1 VELEP
6 DDEDNGDRPA
16 ISFTASPNALA
27 VSNVASC
34 APRGHCVNRSVN
46 QGKCA
51 RNDPSGQECC
61 GRGKDPVEDDPRVDS
76 GVPQGVPPSGCVACG
91 RTANPLHARLRSRP
105 RLWLYREKKKEKSRI
120 RAPFLVKKKGKMR
133 I

>member
-51 RNDPSGQECC
+51 RNDPSGQERC
-61 GRGKDPVEDDPRVDS
+61 GRGKDPLEDDPGADS
-76 GVPQGVPPSGCVACG
+76 GVPQGVPPYGCVARG
-91 RTANPLHARLRSRP
+91 RTANPLHARVAVQAAFVVVP
-105 RLWLYREKKKEKSRI
+105 REKK
-120 RAPFLVKKKGKMR
+120 GK
-133 I
+133 IEY